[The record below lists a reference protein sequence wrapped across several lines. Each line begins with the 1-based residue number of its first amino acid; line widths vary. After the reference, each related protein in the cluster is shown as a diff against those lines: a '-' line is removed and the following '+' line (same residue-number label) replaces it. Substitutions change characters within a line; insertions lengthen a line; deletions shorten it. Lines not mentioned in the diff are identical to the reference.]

1 MYISADLWWGWLQPY
16 IAHTSI
22 FAMLPGLHRPLSSDQ
37 CINGLPWTE
46 RFCIFKHFKQRCS
59 VVAYGIPLALQ
70 WCVDTLLVFKAV
82 SFTMIALCALTALV
96 VLLISA
102 RKERDFGPPIRGVV
116 SLALVVAGLC
126 AALALLF
133 AYQLQRQISEV
144 QRLDRVDFRTAPIAR
159 PS

>member
-1 MYISADLWWGWLQPY
+1 MHHRSFSFNPISGS
-16 IAHTSI
+16 T
-22 FAMLPGLHRPLSSDQ
+22 GLRCPLSGGRQ
-37 CINGLPWTE
+37 IYGLPWTGQS
-46 RFCIFKHFKQRCS
+46 CISKSFKSLFIILAH
-59 VVAYGIPLALQ
+59 GTPLALQ

-82 SFTMIALCALTALV
+82 SFSMIALFALMALV
-96 VLLISA
+96 LLLISA
-102 RKERDFGPPIRGVV
+102 RRERDFGPPIRGVV

-144 QRLDRVDFRTAPIAR
+144 QRLDRVDFRNAPTAR